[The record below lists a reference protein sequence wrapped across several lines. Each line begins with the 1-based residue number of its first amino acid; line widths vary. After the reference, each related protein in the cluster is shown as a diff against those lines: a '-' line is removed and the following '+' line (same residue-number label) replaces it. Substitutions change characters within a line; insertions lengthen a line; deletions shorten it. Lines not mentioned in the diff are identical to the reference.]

1 MIAELDKVALT
12 TAIPL
17 ESIFDVPPK
26 SPLLDSPNGG
36 GLMPGDV
43 GTVVDVQGGGEW
55 LCVEFLEYGGYTAA
69 LANMPASRAR
79 PATERD
85 IANARFLQKK
95 SSQTAGGTI

>member
-12 TAIPL
+12 TEIPL

-26 SPLLDSPNGG
+26 SPLLSTNGGG

-43 GTVVDVQGGGEW
+43 GTVVHVQGGGAAFV
-55 LCVEFLEYGGYTAA
+55 VEFMESNSWYTVA
-69 LANMPASRAR
+69 LADVMAYQLR

-85 IANARFLQKK
+85 IANARF
-95 SSQTAGGTI
+95 

>member
-12 TAIPL
+12 TALPL

-26 SPLLDSPNGG
+26 SPLLSANGGG

-43 GTVVDVQGGGEW
+43 GTVVHVQGGGAAFV
-55 LCVEFLEYGGYTAA
+55 VEFMESNSWRTVA
-69 LANMPASRAR
+69 LADVTASQLR

-85 IANARFLQKK
+85 IANARF
-95 SSQTAGGTI
+95 